1 MGLLSSVIFYKLGK
15 RSANKKIKR
24 QIKRDD
30 IMNPDF
36 SDLDPEGE
44 EFAEAQQL
52 YEDFVN
58 GQAEEHMLMEEDKK
72 RKKIKK
78 IEQPKNGPIWQ
89 AFINQ
94 VERSNDAT
102 INLLNK
108 NQENK

>member
-1 MGLLSSVIFYKLGK
+1 MGLLSSIIFYKLGK

-24 QIKRDD
+24 QIKRND

-58 GQAEEHMLMEEDKK
+58 GQAEEHMLMEEDKQTK
-72 RKKIKK
+72 EIK
-78 IEQPKNGPIWQ
+78 QPDNGPIWDE
-89 AFINQ
+89 FIGR
-94 VERSNDAT
+94 VRRSNDAT

>member
-1 MGLLSSVIFYKLGK
+1 
-15 RSANKKIKR
+15 
-24 QIKRDD
+24 
-30 IMNPDF
+30 MNPDF
-36 SDLDPEGE
+36 SDLDPESE

-72 RKKIKK
+72 TKE
-78 IEQPKNGPIWQ
+78 IEQPKNGPIWE

-94 VERSNDAT
+94 VRRSNDAT
-102 INLLNK
+102 INLLKNK